1 MKARSVLKTP
11 KHKKRQGNAWELDL
25 YVIDRT
31 LKSVT
36 AFTNLTRICH
46 ECVEGK
52 CGIAVIDI
60 ETSPR
65 LAKEN
70 QIVAI
75 PTVVRTFPLPVRRVI
90 GDLSNTER
98 VLAGLDL
105 PAMIKNDV
113 QMALQ
118 VHGRPY
124 PSCGKRPGNLRKG
137 CSK

>member
-1 MKARSVLKTP
+1 MKAKSASRTSKD
-11 KHKKRQGNAWELDL
+11 KKPPDNAWELDL

-36 AFTNLTRICH
+36 AFTNLTKICH
-46 ECVEGK
+46 EHLDDK
-52 CGIAVIDI
+52 CGITVIDI

-75 PTVVRTFPLPVRRVI
+75 PTVVRTFPLPMLRVI
-90 GDLSNTER
+90 GDLSNSER

-105 PAMIKNDV
+105 HAMVKHDV
-113 QMALQ
+113 QRARQ
-118 VHGRPY
+118 VHARP
-124 PSCGKRPGNLRKG
+124 
-137 CSK
+137 

>member
-1 MKARSVLKTP
+1 MKARSVSKTP
-11 KHKKRQGNAWELDL
+11 KDKKRQGNTWELDL
-25 YVIDRT
+25 YVIDQT

-46 ECVEGK
+46 EHLEDK
-52 CGIAVIDI
+52 CGITVIDI

-75 PTVVRTFPLPVRRVI
+75 PTVVRTFPLPMLRVI

-105 PAMIKNDV
+105 HD
-113 QMALQ
+113 L
-118 VHGRPY
+118 HDG
-124 PSCGKRPGNLRKG
+124 
-137 CSK
+137 

>member
-1 MKARSVLKTP
+1 MKTASISKTR
-11 KHKKRQGNAWELDL
+11 KRKEPPDKIWDLSL

-46 ECVEGK
+46 EHLEDK
-52 CGIAVIDI
+52 CHITVIDI

-70 QIVAI
+70 EIVAI
-75 PTVVRTFPLPVRRVI
+75 PTLVKTLPLPMRRVI

-105 PAMIKNDV
+105 HQIIKNDV
-113 QMALQ
+113 QIGHPL
-118 VHGRPY
+118 HGRP
-124 PSCGKRPGNLRKG
+124 
-137 CSK
+137 

>member
-1 MKARSVLKTP
+1 MKTRSVSKTRKDKKPPDKIWDLK
-11 KHKKRQGNAWELDL
+11 L

-46 ECVEGK
+46 EHLEDK
-52 CGIAVIDI
+52 CRIAVIDI
-60 ETSPR
+60 EKSPQ

-75 PTVVRTFPLPVRRVI
+75 PTLVKTFPLPMRRVI

-105 PAMIKNDV
+105 PPMIKNDV
-113 QMALQ
+113 RITHQL
-118 VHGRPY
+118 HERP
-124 PSCGKRPGNLRKG
+124 
-137 CSK
+137 